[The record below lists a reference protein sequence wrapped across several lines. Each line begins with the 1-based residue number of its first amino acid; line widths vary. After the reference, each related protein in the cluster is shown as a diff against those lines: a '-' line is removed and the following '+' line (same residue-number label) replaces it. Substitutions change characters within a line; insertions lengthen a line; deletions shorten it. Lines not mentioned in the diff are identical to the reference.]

1 MTTRTHQSLKKN
13 INKNY
18 SQTMSKRRTSQTEK
32 IIASAPQLLKQFF
45 NDYVMTSQQ
54 SLQEFERLLNIR
66 KLELQVMHLR
76 INRSN

>member
-13 INKNY
+13 NNKIY
-18 SQTMSKRRTSQTEK
+18 PQMMSKRTISKTEK
-32 IIASAPQLLKQFF
+32 IIAAAPQLLKQFF
-45 NDYVMTSQQ
+45 DDYVKTSQQ
-54 SLQEFERLLNIR
+54 NLQEFERLMNIR